1 MAAEVVTA
9 LNIRSDGIYVDATYG
24 RGGHT
29 RAILD
34 CLGPHGRLLAIDRDP
49 DAAMSYQHEF
59 AAETRAQLV
68 KAPFSDLEAT
78 FRHYELAKVA
88 SGVLFDLGV
97 SSPQLDTPQR
107 GFSFLRD
114 GPLDMRMDPGT
125 GSSAQEWLMAVDQDE
140 LAEIIRRLG
149 EERFARR
156 IARAIVAHRASGGL
170 SSTGTLAALV
180 CAAVPSREPG
190 KHPATRTFQA
200 IRMHL
205 NDELGEL
212 EAGLPQAIRLLED
225 GGRLVAI
232 SFHSLEDRI
241 VKRVLRRAAKG
252 DPFPPRLPVMA
263 KQMRPV
269 VRLIGKPT
277 RPTASE
283 ISNNIRARSAIMRVA
298 EKVRF
303 DA

>member
-156 IARAIVAHRASGGL
+156 IARAIVARRASGGL
-170 SSTGTLAALV
+170 SSTGTLSALV

-225 GGRLVAI
+225 GGRLVVI

-269 VRLIGKPT
+269 VRLIGKPI

>member
-1 MAAEVVTA
+1 MKA

-49 DAAMSYQHEF
+49 DAAISYQHEF

-78 FRHYELAKVA
+78 FRRHEPATEA
-88 SGVLFDLGV
+88 SGVVFDLGV

-140 LAEIIRRLG
+140 LAEIIQRLG

-156 IARAIVAHRASGGL
+156 IARAIVTHRSGGEL
-170 SSTGTLAALV
+170 SSTGKLAALV
-180 CAAVPSREPG
+180 SAAVPSREPG

-212 EAGLPQAIRLLED
+212 ESGLPQAIRLLAD
-225 GGRLVAI
+225 GGRLVVI

-263 KQMRPV
+263 AQMRPM
-269 VRLIGKPT
+269 VRLIGKPI

-283 ISNNIRARSAIMRVA
+283 IGNNVRARSAIMRVA
-298 EKVRF
+298 EKVRS